1 MKMQPDECFGPG
13 RVCLMYG
20 TDHDILYLY
29 IRNSAP
35 QDRGEQRPLRD
46 GPIGPGP
53 PARGCPYRRALLVV
67 YAHTKDRDG
76 RGLRA
81 SGWGR
86 AKSRSPAQGGCGG
99 SDPMRE
105 AGAPNTRK
113 LKPTL

>member
-13 RVCLMYG
+13 ASVLCMALPRN
-20 TDHDILYLY
+20 TILVHKKL
-29 IRNSAP
+29 SAP
-35 QDRGEQRPLRD
+35 
-46 GPIGPGP
+46 GPGRAQTVTGRP
-53 PARGCPYRRALLVV
+53 DRPRTPARRCPYRRALLVV

-76 RGLRA
+76 GGLRA